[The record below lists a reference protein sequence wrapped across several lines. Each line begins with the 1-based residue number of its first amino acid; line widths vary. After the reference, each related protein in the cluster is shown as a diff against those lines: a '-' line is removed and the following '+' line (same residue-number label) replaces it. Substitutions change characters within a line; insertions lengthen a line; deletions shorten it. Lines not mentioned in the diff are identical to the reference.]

1 MTTLFTRESVEWA
14 LENVKK
20 EKIKQS
26 CGLQFGGAM
35 GAANRRSVTPLRAK
49 DAQC

>member
-1 MTTLFTRESVEWA
+1 MKTLFTRESVEWA
-14 LENVKK
+14 LENAK
-20 EKIKQS
+20 KQS